1 MMKKLI
7 GLLCVL
13 LVSGCS
19 LAAKEDTRTEKLKT
33 DIEDGA
39 VLTITLPD
47 ASYGKALQKLWN
59 TTYPNH
65 AHALHIQVEPYAFSQ
80 HIKGDIAWT
89 NDRNVYFQQ
98 DEAMDIQDII
108 EDVEMPWPQHLERK
122 ENQNLFMP
130 VSGQGLI
137 FTINTY
143 NAEKRG
149 IPLSDFEEMETL
161 EEYERQGYYQNRLPD
176 YVYPLLFQDYDVLEE
191 GSVSQN
197 DLLESEA
204 FKEQLHQY
212 RTLQDR
218 MFLVDDPV
226 EKDTFYLD
234 DHYLCGLVENDGAYE
249 KTEEY
254 QNGHLRFTTM
264 PEYNGEPLSPLL
276 DTYGFI
282 VNKNTRYP
290 HAVKA
295 FLHMVRSRE
304 GILHLLDH
312 THLYPLVRKEDIE
325 DLQIFDA
332 NKKQILEA
340 MNDSRLRSNTYIQE
354 KPSIAVDTLFQ
365 KSDFYSILQNSLYT
379 KDPDDVVIKR
389 MVKDMNQWIYRQ

>member
-19 LAAKEDTRTEKLKT
+19 LAAKEDTRTEKFKT

-47 ASYGKALQKLWN
+47 ASYGKALRKLWN

-137 FTINTY
+137 FAINTY

-212 RTLQDR
+212 RTLQDT

-249 KTEEY
+249 NTEEY
-254 QNGHLRFTTM
+254 QNGHLRFSTM

-290 HAVKA
+290 NAVKA

-304 GILHLLDH
+304 GILHLLDR

>member
-1 MMKKLI
+1 MMKKMI

-19 LAAKEDTRTEKLKT
+19 LAAKEDTRTEKLKM

-98 DEAMDIQDII
+98 DEAMDIQEII

-212 RTLQDR
+212 RTLQDT

-249 KTEEY
+249 ETEEY

-332 NKKQILEA
+332 NKKQILET

>member
-80 HIKGDIAWT
+80 HIKGDIVWT

-98 DEAMDIQDII
+98 DEAMDIQEII

-161 EEYERQGYYQNRLPD
+161 EENERQGYYQNRLPD

-212 RTLQDR
+212 RTLQDT

-249 KTEEY
+249 NTEEY

-312 THLYPLVRKEDIE
+312 THLYPLVRREDIE

-354 KPSIAVDTLFQ
+354 KPSIAVDTLLQ

>member
-80 HIKGDIAWT
+80 HIKGDIVWT

-98 DEAMDIQDII
+98 DEAMDIQEII

-212 RTLQDR
+212 RTLQDT

-249 KTEEY
+249 NTEEY

-312 THLYPLVRKEDIE
+312 THLYPLVRREDIE

-354 KPSIAVDTLFQ
+354 KPSIAVDTLLQ